1 MSEQLFEEQQRRE
14 SENMKETAKKMQ
26 KLQLQIEEKEKKIQ
40 EIEDAKKRHEYDRGI
55 ARLIEVISINSQ
67 YIEAHAVV

>member
-1 MSEQLFEEQQRRE
+1 
-14 SENMKETAKKMQ
+14 MKETAKKMQ

-40 EIEDAKKRHEYDRGI
+40 EIEDAKKRHEYDRGV

>member
-40 EIEDAKKRHEYDRGI
+40 EIEDAKKRHEYDRGV